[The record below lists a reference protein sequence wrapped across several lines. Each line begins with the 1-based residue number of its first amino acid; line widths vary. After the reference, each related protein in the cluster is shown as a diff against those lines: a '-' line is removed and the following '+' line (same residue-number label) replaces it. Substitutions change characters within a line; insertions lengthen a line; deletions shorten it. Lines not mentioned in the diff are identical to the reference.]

1 MKKGQVCLYFFVAA
15 LMFVAVFLSG
25 FLSCGAENCF
35 SLLDKAQ
42 DETFE
47 GYEGGRYVYVGGA
60 VESSGWFFMRDGAT
74 YGELLAAAGELSVT
88 AAPEYISSYS
98 MPVGSRRTVIFD
110 YREGSFVYPSINVNS
125 SFFPLAAEGRIAPD
139 IILTIESFKL
149 FSCFTE
155 MSELKELLGEE
166 IYSQVFY
173 KLHIGENL

>member
-1 MKKGQVCLYFFVAA
+1 M
-15 LMFVAVFLSG
+15 
-25 FLSCGAENCF
+25 
-35 SLLDKAQ
+35 
-42 DETFE
+42 
-47 GYEGGRYVYVGGA
+47 
-60 VESSGWFFMRDGAT
+60 ESSGWFFLRDGAT

-139 IILTIESFKL
+139 IILTIENFKL
-149 FSCFTE
+149 DSCFTE

>member
-1 MKKGQVCLYFFVAA
+1 MKKGQVCLYFVVAA

-74 YGELLAAAGELSVT
+74 YGELLAAAAS
-88 AAPEYISSYS
+88 
-98 MPVGSRRTVIFD
+98 
-110 YREGSFVYPSINVNS
+110 
-125 SFFPLAAEGRIAPD
+125 
-139 IILTIESFKL
+139 
-149 FSCFTE
+149 
-155 MSELKELLGEE
+155 
-166 IYSQVFY
+166 
-173 KLHIGENL
+173 

>member
-1 MKKGQVCLYFFVAA
+1 MKKGQVCLYFVVAA

-74 YGELLAAAGELSVT
+74 YGELLAAAGELSETV
-88 AAPEYISSYS
+88 APEYISSLFHARWKQKN
-98 MPVGSRRTVIFD
+98 GHFRLSRR
-110 YREGSFVYPSINVNS
+110 
-125 SFFPLAAEGRIAPD
+125 
-139 IILTIESFKL
+139 
-149 FSCFTE
+149 
-155 MSELKELLGEE
+155 ELRL
-166 IYSQVFY
+166 SV
-173 KLHIGENL
+173 H